1 VQFVAITT
9 VKPSVVAHPPADYA
23 LHLQEQTVQTHRFLA
38 DGTFRQAWHKNDLSG
53 VVVILEAT
61 SSKAAAD
68 LLGEYSLV
76 KARYA
81 DVEVVAIDS
90 FPPPSGRGH

>member
-1 VQFVAITT
+1 MQFVAITT
-9 VKPSVVAHPPADYA
+9 VKPSVVAHPPADYT
-23 LHLQEQTVQTHRFLA
+23 LHLQEQTAQTHRALA

-53 VVVILEAT
+53 VVVILEAA
-61 SSKAAAD
+61 SSKAAAY

-81 DVEVVAIDS
+81 DVEVVAIES
-90 FPPPSGRGH
+90 FPPPTRPGH